1 MLKVRD
7 MMVKNV
13 VTAKEKIS
21 VEMAIEM
28 LYKKHVGSIV
38 VTDDEGKC
46 TGIFTERDA
55 IRIMAQKTPLATPLK
70 KVMTKNIVTIWE
82 GATFEEARK
91 RLTTYG
97 IRHLPVVDQKEKLV
111 GLLAIRSFLDEL
123 FGISPLKSS

>member
-55 IRIMAQKTPLATPLK
+55 IRIIAQKTPLNMPLK
-70 KVMTKNIVTIWE
+70 KVMTKNIITIWE
-82 GATFEEARK
+82 GATFEEAR
-91 RLTTYG
+91 RAITTYG
-97 IRHLPVVDQKEKLV
+97 IRHLPVIDQKEKLV
-111 GLLAIRSFLDEL
+111 GILAIRSFLDEL

>member
-13 VTAKEKIS
+13 VTAKGKIS
-21 VEMAIEM
+21 VEIAIEM

-46 TGIFTERDA
+46 VGIFTERDA
-55 IRIMAQKTPLATPLK
+55 IRIMAQKTPLNTPLK
-70 KVMTKNIVTIWE
+70 KVMTKNIITIRE
-82 GATFEEARK
+82 GATFEEAR
-91 RLTTYG
+91 RVITTYG
-97 IRHLPVVDQKEKLV
+97 IRHLPVIDQKEKLV
-111 GLLAIRSFLDEL
+111 GMLAIRSFLDEL

>member
-21 VEMAIEM
+21 VEIAIEM

-46 TGIFTERDA
+46 VGIFTERDA
-55 IRIMAQKTPLATPLK
+55 IRIIAQKTPLNTPLK
-70 KVMTKNIVTIWE
+70 KVMTKNIITIWE
-82 GATFEEARK
+82 GATFEEAR
-91 RLTTYG
+91 RVITTYG
-97 IRHLPVVDQKEKLV
+97 IRHLPVIDQKEKLV
-111 GLLAIRSFLDEL
+111 GILAIRSFFDEL